1 MDPDLTPL
9 IGLAAGAPIL
19 SVGADIVDVDRMR
32 QIVARRPSFVS
43 RVFTDAEQSYCRE
56 AADAAQRFAA
66 RFAAKEAGLKAL
78 GVGLGGADF
87 HDFEVTKHHSG
98 QPELIVTG
106 RAKKLAES
114 RGVSNWLITLSHSDL
129 SALAV
134 VLTTA
139 ELSVS

>member
-9 IGLAAGAPIL
+9 VGLADGAPIL

-32 QIVARRPSFVS
+32 QIVARRPTFVD
-43 RVFTDAEQSYCRE
+43 RVFTADEQAYCRT
-56 AADAAQRFAA
+56 AADSAQRFAA

-87 HDFEVTKHHSG
+87 HDFEVIKHDTG

-106 RAKKLAES
+106 RARERADAL
-114 RGVSNWLITLSHSDL
+114 GVAGWLITLSHSDL

-134 VLTTA
+134 VLTTG
-139 ELSVS
+139 S